1 MKTWRGG
8 GGSQKSS
15 KVVRGDYFSEVTFKE
30 GGRRNFTLFNP
41 KSSETVAA
49 LVKVF
54 LLHDFTIVPQN
65 HAKLKSFKT
74 RDGVAGFTHAYYCI
88 GPYCV
93 KKE

>member
-30 GGRRNFTLFNP
+30 GGRRNFILFSP
-41 KSSETVAA
+41 KSSEMVAA

-74 RDGVAGFTHAYYCI
+74 RRGMG
-88 GPYCV
+88 
-93 KKE
+93 